1 MEDIYVQE
9 LKQRMDQGADLIII
23 DVREPWEYEEF
34 NIGAENVPLGQL
46 PVAMMEWEA
55 WKDREIIV
63 HCKAGGRS
71 AMAKALLTQQGFS
84 SVRNLLGGMME
95 WQATIGS

>member
-1 MEDIYVQE
+1 
-9 LKQRMDQGADLIII
+9 
-23 DVREPWEYEEF
+23 
-34 NIGAENVPLGQL
+34 
-46 PVAMMEWEA
+46 MMEWDE

-63 HCKAGGRS
+63 HCKSGGRS

-95 WQATIGS
+95 WKATYGG